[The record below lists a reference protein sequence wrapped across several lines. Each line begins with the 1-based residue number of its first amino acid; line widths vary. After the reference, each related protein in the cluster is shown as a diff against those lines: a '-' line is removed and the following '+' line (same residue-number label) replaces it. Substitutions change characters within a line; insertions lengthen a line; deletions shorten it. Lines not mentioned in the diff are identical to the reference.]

1 MISIERRGT
10 PDFPAHRVRDPKE
23 DDVKMKKRTLVL
35 ILLLA
40 FGLMGRADEGMWMP
54 HQMKD
59 LNLQALGL
67 KMNPEDLY
75 RKDGTGLM
83 SAVVNLGGGTGEFVS
98 PEGLILTNHH
108 VAYGAIQRASSKEKD
123 YIADGFLA
131 ASREQEIQA
140 QGYTAGV
147 LLGYEDVTAKV
158 NAYFKPKMTPRQ
170 RYDAYDKAQKD
181 LIAAGEKAGKDL
193 RCALASMYSGNA
205 YYFYTFKQ
213 IRDVRLIYA
222 PPQDL
227 GNFGGEVDNW
237 MWPRHT
243 CDFSFLRA
251 YVGPDGNAADYS
263 AANVP
268 YKPKVWLKASLD
280 GFKEGDFT
288 FVMGYPGRTYRN
300 YSLSELKNDTESMVR
315 RIKDVQE
322 IIGFY
327 EAAGKNDKEVEIRY
341 ASQVK
346 GLYNGLKNMQGKLE
360 GLQKYDLV
368 GKKSAQEKALV
379 DWINADPA
387 RANTYG
393 SVAAD
398 LAVFIERQRSFNA
411 RSEVLNGVLGGSTIL
426 SQAYTI
432 VRAVPELQKPDKD
445 REQAYQER
453 NLAPLKQRMQMAE
466 RGYVFGTDEELL
478 KWTLRRLVKSH
489 PDLSKWPAALQGL
502 AAGSDAEVGA
512 RVDAM
517 YGETILGDPK
527 KRVELLG
534 LKPAQLDATNDPFL
548 KLAAAMEKELKVIRE
563 DSKGMGRE
571 GADLKRAYEAAI
583 LEMKKGS
590 YPPDA
595 NGTIRFTYGPVLG
608 YSPRDAVWY
617 LPQTTLQGVVEKD
630 TGKFPF
636 AVPARIKD
644 LWKAKDFGPY
654 ADARLKDVPACFLNT
669 TNVTGGNSG
678 SPTLNARG
686 EQVGIIFDMTYES
699 VIGDYYIIPE
709 LQRSISVDI
718 RWVLFVTDKFSGAKH
733 IIHEMGL

>member
-1 MISIERRGT
+1 MRQKIRFAT
-10 PDFPAHRVRDPKE
+10 FA
-23 DDVKMKKRTLVL
+23 LVL
-35 ILLLA
+35 GFALIA
-40 FGLMGRADEGMWMP
+40 GADEGMWMP

-59 LNLQALGL
+59 LDLKALGL
-67 KMNPEDLY
+67 RMNPEDLY
-75 RKDGTGLM
+75 KTDGTGLM

-131 ASREQEIQA
+131 ARREQEIQA

-147 LLGYEDVTAKV
+147 LLGYEDVTARV

-181 LIAAGEKAGKDL
+181 LIAAGEKVGKDL
-193 RCALASMYSGNA
+193 RCVLASVYSGNA
-205 YYFYTFKQ
+205 YYLYTFKQ
-213 IRDVRLIYA
+213 IRDVRLVLA

-263 AANVP
+263 PANVP
-268 YKPKVWLKASLD
+268 YKPKAWLKASLD
-280 GFKEGDFT
+280 GFKDGDFT

-300 YSLSELKNDTESMVR
+300 YSLSELKADMESMAK
-315 RIKDVQE
+315 RIKDIQE

-360 GLQKYDLV
+360 GLEKYGLV
-368 GKKSAQEKALV
+368 GKKAAQEKEIV

-387 RANTYG
+387 RTKEYG

-398 LAVFIERQRSFNA
+398 LAIFLEKQKASNA
-411 RSEVLNGVLGGSTIL
+411 RGEILTGVLGGSTIL

-432 VRAVPELQKPDKD
+432 VRAVPEIQKPDKD

-453 NLAPLKQRMQMAE
+453 NLAQLKQRMQMAE
-466 RGYVFGTDEELL
+466 RSYVLGTDRELL
-478 KWTLRRLVKSH
+478 KWTIKRLEKSH
-489 PDLSKWPAALQGL
+489 PDQAKWPAALRGL
-502 AAGSDAEVGA
+502 IAGSDSDIAA
-512 RVDAM
+512 RVDQM
-517 YGETILGDPK
+517 YGQTVLGDPK
-527 KRVELLG
+527 KRLELIG
-534 LKPAQLDATNDPFL
+534 LKPAALAAVNDPFL
-548 KLAAAMEKELKVIRE
+548 KLAAAMEQELKVIRE
-563 DSKGMGRE
+563 ESKGMSRQ
-571 GADLKRAYEAAI
+571 GADLKMAYEAAI
-583 LEMKKGS
+583 LEMKKGA

-608 YSPRDAVWY
+608 YSPKDAVWY
-617 LPQTTLQGVVEKD
+617 MPQTTLKGVIEKD
-630 TGKFPF
+630 TRKFPF
-636 AVPARIKD
+636 AVPAKIKD

-654 ADARLKDVPACFLNT
+654 ADAKLRDVPACFLNT

-678 SPTLNARG
+678 SPTLNAKG

-699 VIGDYYIIPE
+699 VIGDYFIIPE

-718 RWVLFVTDKFSGAKH
+718 RWVLFVTDKFSGATH
-733 IIHEMGL
+733 IIKEMGL